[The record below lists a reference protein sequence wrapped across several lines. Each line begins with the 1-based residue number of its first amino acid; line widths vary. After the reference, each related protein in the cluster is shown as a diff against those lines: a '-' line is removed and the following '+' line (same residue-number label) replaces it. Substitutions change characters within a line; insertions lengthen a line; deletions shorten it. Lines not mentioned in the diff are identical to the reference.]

1 MLWLIL
7 SACQSPSSDDVL
19 IARSPGER
27 APLTATCD
35 ALDPTRCLLPW
46 PSNTF
51 TVADDRTETGLR
63 LAIEADALST
73 DDDPAPLNLADGFS
87 RITGVATGFSTR
99 LDAATASGALRVY
112 VAQPDDPQYGVAW
125 PLWVEVVV
133 GGSSLTPQDLLIGR
147 PAGALPAGAD
157 CVAVV
162 LDELTDAD
170 GVPLQADHRTAVLLG
185 LADPDDDDEAALA
198 AYHAPT
204 RQLLADVGV
213 APEHVVRV
221 WDFTTRSASDLTRRL
236 DALVAARQDA
246 LASGALSIV
255 MDEVSPG
262 WTSSM
267 ALIAQ
272 GRITGVPSAEGEDGR
287 LVLDDDGRPVTVGT
301 RDAPFR
307 VVIPSG
313 EGDWPVILYGH
324 GMGGDVSDA
333 SFDATMTDNGGGKV
347 GLEWQGW
354 TSADMMENLLL
365 LPKAMLAGTERS
377 TSGLL
382 ESLAD
387 ARLVLEALDG
397 PLGDALAADTVGGV
411 DNPAA
416 GRWPDT
422 SEPVYVG
429 GSLGGTMGAVYAMS
443 EPRVRYAALNVP
455 GAGWSHMI
463 PGSDLYAIME
473 GFVQATYG
481 DEVDVTLALLMAQGV
496 WDEVDGA
503 AWADEARDDGDM
515 FLLQESIGDPILPN
529 LGTAILAA
537 ALDAVQLDPA
547 IEDVRGLSHTDGPVT
562 DGMVLEQFRVPDTGV
577 YDVHGFADRD
587 TEAGRAARDQIF
599 GFLMGALDGAPVIAH
614 PERCDATAD
623 GSCDWGDADW

>member
-1 MLWLIL
+1 
-7 SACQSPSSDDVL
+7 
-19 IARSPGER
+19 
-27 APLTATCD
+27 
-35 ALDPTRCLLPW
+35 
-46 PSNTF
+46 
-51 TVADDRTETGLR
+51 
-63 LAIEADALST
+63 
-73 DDDPAPLNLADGFS
+73 
-87 RITGVATGFSTR
+87 
-99 LDAATASGALRVY
+99 
-112 VAQPDDPQYGVAW
+112 
-125 PLWVEVVV
+125 
-133 GGSSLTPQDLLIGR
+133 
-147 PAGALPAGAD
+147 
-157 CVAVV
+157 
-162 LDELTDAD
+162 
-170 GVPLQADHRTAVLLG
+170 
-185 LADPDDDDEAALA
+185 
-198 AYHAPT
+198 
-204 RQLLADVGV
+204 
-213 APEHVVRV
+213 
-221 WDFTTRSASDLTRRL
+221 
-236 DALVAARQDA
+236 
-246 LASGALSIV
+246 
-255 MDEVSPG
+255 
-262 WTSSM
+262 M

-272 GRITGVPSAEGEDGR
+272 GRITGVPSAEGEDGH
-287 LVLDDDGRPVTVGT
+287 LVLDEDGLPVTVGT

-354 TSADMMENLLL
+354 TSDDMMENLLL
-365 LPKAMLAGTERS
+365 LPKAMLSGSERS

-397 PLGDALAADTVGGV
+397 PLGAALAAETVGGV
-411 DNPAA
+411 TNPAA

-422 SEPVYVG
+422 REPVYVG

-443 EPRVRYAALNVP
+443 EPRVHYAALNVP

-481 DEVDVTLALLMAQGV
+481 DEVDVTLALLMAQGA

-529 LGTAILAA
+529 IGTAILAA
-537 ALDAVQLDPA
+537 ALGAVQLDPD
-547 IEDVRGLSHTDGPVT
+547 IEDVLGLTHTDGPVT

-599 GFLMGALDGAPVIAH
+599 GFLMGALDGAPIIAH